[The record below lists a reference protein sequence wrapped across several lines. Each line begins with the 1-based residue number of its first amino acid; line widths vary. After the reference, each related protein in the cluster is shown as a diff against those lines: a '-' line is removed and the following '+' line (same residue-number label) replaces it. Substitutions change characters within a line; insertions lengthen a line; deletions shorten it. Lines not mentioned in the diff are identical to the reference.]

1 MERLT
6 NEEVRVDESMDRYLG
21 PRSVLEGM
29 KPKLLDLVLNGP
41 VLNSVSK
48 AALRQIIRQ
57 LYSALAAYED
67 TGLTPEEINDL
78 ASVREI
84 PPEVEYAINKNAD
97 NIIERLDKLLHQT
110 DDDARLRDLA
120 EADKD
125 GRVVML
131 PCKVGDRLYEVTGR
145 KTISVYKVKAIRVEL
160 FGLFI
165 EWDIVEGFVWQSLS
179 GINAGEIG
187 RTVFLT
193 REEAE
198 KALEAMK

>member
-6 NEEVRVDESMDRYLG
+6 EYESIAGHAHAIITGD
-21 PRSVLEGM
+21 
-29 KPKLLDLVLNGP
+29 LD
-41 VLNSVSK
+41 K
-48 AALRQIIRQ
+48 AIMR
-57 LYSALAAYED
+57 LAAYED
-67 TGLTPEEINDL
+67 TGLKPEEVNSMYGEWGAMMAALNSIGGG
-78 ASVREI
+78 
-84 PPEVEYAINKNAD
+84 YG
-97 NIIERLDKLLHQT
+97 
-110 DDDARLRDLA
+110 RLRELA

-187 RTVFLT
+187 KTVFLT

-198 KALEAMK
+198 KVLEAKKDG